1 MVQWWYA
8 ADGQRRGPISFDEM
22 LLLWRQG
29 QVDLD
34 TLAWTKGMDGWQ
46 ALGALPAFASL
57 SGAVGDEGLSGLDTP
72 KGTSTPEPRRL
83 GSSGSLKYKIGLF
96 AVLVIV
102 GLISWNAYQK
112 NRIEHDAAMRAEEAQ
127 ALIIEQQKKLE
138 EAKKTEL
145 ALALER
151 ERLILAEQRA
161 KEEAAKSAA
170 VLKKIKEE
178 AEILQLVDR
187 TKYFLKDYFST
198 WSSSDEI
205 ALRFVNDAYAE
216 TVDFFGTKITKAEI
230 IQQKKA
236 FVQRWPSRSYKERGN
251 KTAISCNAINKT
263 CSVTGEIDWLAQ
275 SMPRDAN
282 AAGDASYELL
292 LDLSGPKIKI
302 LRENGKTGLA
312 ANTSAL
318 IASPGNPGWQAD
330 EVTGCKAWNSS
341 PRQNEKVRWTGS
353 CVAGFIEGEGRL
365 TWTWSGGSQ
374 VTSASYAK
382 GKRTGN
388 GLIDTI
394 TTENGVV
401 WSYRG
406 MQVNGKNEGQGDAK
420 FTNGASYQGAWKQ
433 GDFHGFGSYTWT
445 NNVRYQG
452 GWSDGL
458 PDSAGVM
465 IYADGTQINSRAV
478 KGCIWEYEGR
488 VGRLLHNFG
497 TTVEQCNAGKK
508 P

>member
-29 QVDLD
+29 QVDPD
-34 TLAWTKGMDGWQ
+34 TLAWTKGMDSWQ

-57 SGAVGDEGLSGLDTP
+57 SGAAGDEGLSGLDTP
-72 KGTSTPEPRRL
+72 KGTSTPEQRRL
-83 GSSGSLKYKIGLF
+83 ESSRSLKYKIGLF
-96 AVLVIV
+96 AALVIV

-112 NRIEHDAAMRAEEAQ
+112 NRIEQDSAIRAEEAQ

-145 ALALER
+145 ALGLER

-187 TKYFLKDYFST
+187 TKYFLKNYFST

-205 ALRFVNDAYAE
+205 ALRFISDAYAE
-216 TVDFFGTKITKAEI
+216 TVDFFGTKTTKAEI
-230 IQQKKA
+230 LKQKNA

-275 SMPRDAN
+275 STPRNVN

-292 LDLSGPKIKI
+292 LDLSGPTIKI

-312 ANTSAL
+312 ANSTDL
-318 IASPGNPGWQAD
+318 IASPGKPGWQAD
-330 EVTGCKAWNSS
+330 EVTGCKAWNAF
-341 PRQNEKVRWTGS
+341 PRENERVRWTGS

-365 TWTWSGGSQ
+365 TWTWNGGSE
-374 VTSASYAK
+374 VTSASFSK

-388 GLIDTI
+388 GLVDT
-394 TTENGVV
+394 TNTENGVV
-401 WSYRG
+401 SSYRG
-406 MQVNGKNEGQGDAK
+406 MQVNGHKEGQGVAK
-420 FTNGASYQGAWKQ
+420 FTNGASYEGAWKKNN
-433 GDFHGFGSYTWT
+433 FHGFGSYTWK

-452 GWSDGL
+452 IWSDGL
-458 PDSAGVM
+458 PDGSGAM
-465 IYADGTQINSRAV
+465 IYADGTSINSRAV
-478 KGCIWEYEGR
+478 KGCIWEYDGR

-497 TTVEQCNAGKK
+497 KTVEQCNADKK